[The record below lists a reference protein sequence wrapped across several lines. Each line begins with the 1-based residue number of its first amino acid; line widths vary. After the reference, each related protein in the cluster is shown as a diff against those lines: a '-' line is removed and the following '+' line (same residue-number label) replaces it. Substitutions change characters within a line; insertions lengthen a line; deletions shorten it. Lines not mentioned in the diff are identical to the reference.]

1 MTQSN
6 RQTVFVNFSNATTV
20 DVQLPSESDD
30 CELPYLV
37 HNVGLAGEMVDTFK
51 RLVER
56 CSLTQCACS
65 NDSIGTL
72 VSSKKKKKRRSK
84 VQKVQKV
91 SSQISSGGLVI
102 SPRWR
107 HEGHRAA
114 DL

>member
-65 NDSIGTL
+65 NDRIGNL
-72 VSSKKKKKRRSK
+72 VSSKNQKKKEEKKKNPELKFRDTEQRETSRDIAKWTRS
-84 VQKVQKV
+84 
-91 SSQISSGGLVI
+91 
-102 SPRWR
+102 R
-107 HEGHRAA
+107 
-114 DL
+114 

>member
-37 HNVGLAGEMVDTFK
+37 HNVGLAGEMVDTFE

-72 VSSKKKKKRRSK
+72 VLSNLKKKKKK
-84 VQKVQKV
+84 K
-91 SSQISSGGLVI
+91 L
-102 SPRWR
+102 
-107 HEGHRAA
+107 
-114 DL
+114 